1 MVSHHFS
8 TQKGAQRQKSLNKFK
23 AAMASCGEDLVGI
36 LNTRYGKTLKTQ
48 LSRSNEDAPA
58 QKLVKVLGKV
68 FELAPRST
76 RLQWLAVVQS
86 CGFKRS
92 ALVKEFAWKISSA
105 SWARVP
111 PPGSSQEGPSLP
123 LPYTKKQPSTAPNS
137 QPSTP
142 NPSPAPI
149 ASPSVEAVEAMDVES
164 PLTTIAPLPLSPHSK
179 EGRTSRLLPYLQTFF
194 EQLAFPCPHTNKKT
208 MPYSVNS
215 LWKMY
220 NHKTD
225 KPCTISPSCFQRI
238 WKNYFR
244 KNYLKARQRDGLCQL
259 CEIGHKIEKIYENS
273 TEIPKVEKKKIQM
286 KKNVVLRHKLINKET
301 KEQFQLLLDQLKVGQ
316 AILTIDFK
324 ENITLGRGPRE
335 LGQSWYSWERRTIFG
350 MALLKWEMDGRISKW
365 HFNLVSDCLTHDTI
379 FVKVA
384 LAQLFASTV
393 WQSFNIDKLAIWC
406 DNAPHFRNK
415 AFLAYLLDLI
425 KDKDFSEVCL
435 CFFEAYHGKSEV
447 DSMFG
452 TMTSWL
458 NEWVKTRYLNTTEDV
473 LNCFHENNSLLPN
486 FRQNFFWKI
495 SIAPELWTQRGIKVV
510 KNIRMKQYQYFHF
523 SVKLGNNFQAMRY
536 AFKSIGT
543 TSGNIECT
551 GLVKDMKQP
560 MVIRLQPK
568 KAPKYSKDM
577 EVVNSSSLTASDE
590 KYLEKKALAWGLRYK
605 M

>member
-1 MVSHHFS
+1 MVSRRFS
-8 TQKGAQRQKSLNKFK
+8 VQKGAQRQKSLKQFK
-23 AAMASCGEDLVGI
+23 AAMAACGEDLVGI

-48 LSRSNEDAPA
+48 LSRSDNVTPA

-92 ALVKEFAWKISSA
+92 TLVKEFAWKISSA

-111 PPGSSQEGPSLP
+111 PPGSSQESSSLP
-123 LPYTKKQPSTAPNS
+123 LPYTKKPSTAPNK
-137 QPSTP
+137 QPSAP
-142 NPSPAPI
+142 NPGPAPST
-149 ASPSVEAVEAMDVES
+149 SPVVEAMDVES
-164 PLTTIAPLPLSPHSK
+164 PPPLAPLSTNSK
-179 EGRTSRLLPYLQTFF
+179 EGRNSKLLPYLQTFF
-194 EQLAFPCPHTNKKT
+194 DLLSYPCPHTNKKT

-220 NHKTD
+220 NRKTD
-225 KPCTISPSCFQRI
+225 KPCPLSPSCFRRI
-238 WKNYFR
+238 WKKYFR
-244 KNYLKARQRDGLCQL
+244 KNYVKARQRDGLCQL
-259 CEIGHKIEKIYENS
+259 CEIGHKIEKNYENFA
-273 TEIPKVEKKKIQM
+273 EILEVEKKKIQM

-301 KEQFQLLLDQLKVGQ
+301 KEQFQLLLDELRVGQ
-316 AILTIDFK
+316 GILTIDFK

-335 LGQSWYSWERRTIFG
+335 LGQSWYTRERRTIFG
-350 MALLKWEMDGRISKW
+350 MAFFKREADGRISKW
-365 HFNLVSDCLTHDTI
+365 HFNLVSDCLTHDAV

-384 LAQLFASTV
+384 LSQLFASTV
-393 WQSFNIDKLAIWC
+393 WQSFDIDKLAIWC

-425 KDKDFSEVCL
+425 TEKEFSEVCL

-473 LNCFHENNSLLPN
+473 LNCFLENNSLLPN
-486 FRQNFFWKI
+486 SAQNFFWKI
-495 SIAPELWTQRGIKVV
+495 SIAPELWTQRGVKVV
-510 KNIRMKQYQYFHF
+510 KNIRLKEYQYFYF
-523 SVKLGNNFQAMRY
+523 SAKLGNNFQAMRY

-543 TSGNIECT
+543 ASGNIECT
-551 GLVKDMKQP
+551 GLVKDMKHPQ
-560 MVIRLQPK
+560 VIRQQPK
-568 KAPKYSKDM
+568 KAPKYSKDV

-605 M
+605 K